1 MLTMIARLLKVL
13 NSEAEPGQIS
23 LALCFA
29 MIAGLTPFFSLHN
42 LFILLIV
49 LIIRV
54 NISSFI
60 LGWMLFSGI
69 AYLIDPLFHLI
80 GFKVLTAKPLETL
93 WTALYNIT
101 FFRLEKLNNSVVM
114 GSLLFSFILFIPAFV
129 FLKLAIIKY
138 RNNLFEWVQKSRI
151 IQALKASKLYAAYQA
166 VSE

>member
-13 NSEAEPGQIS
+13 NSETEPGQIS

-29 MIAGLTPFFSLHN
+29 MIAGLTPLFSLHN

-60 LGWMLFSGI
+60 LGLIFFSGI
-69 AYLIDPLFHLI
+69 AYLLDPFFHLI
-80 GFKVLTAKPLETL
+80 GFEVLTVKSLETL
-93 WTALYNIT
+93 WTSLYNIT

-114 GSLLFSFILFIPAFV
+114 GSLLFSFILFIPTFI

-138 RNNLFEWVQKSRI
+138 RSSLLEWVQKSRI
-151 IQALKASKLYAAYQA
+151 IQALKASKLYAAYQT
-166 VSE
+166 VSG